1 MFEAFA
7 RLVRR
12 VSSSTL
18 CSGGAWRKFSQ
29 SANAWTSFCGWWPKR
44 RYFSSSKMRIPAR
57 SMANQRASSK
67 PPARETLVK
76 AIRPAVE
83 ATVNDDLE
91 ATVEANVKN
100 VVQALR
106 SSTPI
111 LKPKIDSAEVKVIGG
126 YYSLDTGAVT
136 FLAEK

>member
-1 MFEAFA
+1 
-7 RLVRR
+7 
-12 VSSSTL
+12 
-18 CSGGAWRKFSQ
+18 
-29 SANAWTSFCGWWPKR
+29 
-44 RYFSSSKMRIPAR
+44 
-57 SMANQRASSK
+57 MANQRASSK